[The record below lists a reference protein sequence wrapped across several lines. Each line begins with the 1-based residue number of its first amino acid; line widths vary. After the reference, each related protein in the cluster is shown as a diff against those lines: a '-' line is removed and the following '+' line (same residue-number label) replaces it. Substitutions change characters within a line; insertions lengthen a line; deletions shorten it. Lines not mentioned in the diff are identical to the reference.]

1 MGETPQ
7 VDFKVDASEDTR
19 FLSRKFIL
27 TVVVL
32 LMVGILPMIYK
43 SNGVSETVTLTVL
56 CLLGA
61 VGAAY
66 GFMNVRDAKV
76 EVEKAVAKVMGE
88 KSETYE

>member
-1 MGETPQ
+1 MGETPE
-7 VDFKVDASEDTR
+7 VEVSEDTR

-43 SNGVSETVTLTVL
+43 NNGVSEAVTMVVL
-56 CLLGA
+56 GLLGA

-66 GFMNVRDAKV
+66 GFVNVKDAKV
-76 EVEKAVAKVMGE
+76 EMEKKIAEIVGE
-88 KSETYE
+88 KK